1 MNRIAVW
8 ARRILCALLVALTL
22 GASVPAL
29 AVARSTQPVA
39 GSSTLAKSGDQYVVT
54 AGVLNMRAGAGKGY
68 TVIKH
73 LRRGTKVTYLSSKS
87 GWWRVRLSDGTT
99 GYVDKKYLT
108 RVSATDTGTYTVSAS
123 KLSLRATPNT
133 KSKRLNTLTRGTVL
147 YVSKLNGDWGYVTHG
162 GQSGWVAMK
171 YLKSGGETSAA
182 DVKAGKTYT
191 VTCETLNV
199 RRRANGS
206 RIDTLKQGATVRV
219 SRVSGDWAYVS
230 YSKNGRVREGWVSVK
245 YLA

>member
-8 ARRILCALLVALTL
+8 ARRVMCALLVALTL
-22 GASVPAL
+22 GASCPVPAL
-29 AVARSTQPVA
+29 AVS
-39 GSSTLAKSGDQYVVT
+39 GSSTLADSGDQYVVT
-54 AGVLNMRAGAGKGY
+54 ARSLNMRAGAGTEY
-68 TVIKH
+68 LVIKH
-73 LRRGTKVTYLSSKS
+73 LRRGTKVTYLSTKS

-99 GYVDKKYLT
+99 GYVDKQYLT
-108 RVSATDTGTYTVSAS
+108 SVNADQSGSYTVSAG
-123 KLSLRATPNT
+123 KLSLRARPNT
-133 KSKRLNTLTRGTVL
+133 KSRRLATLTRGTVL
-147 YVSKLNGDWGYVTHG
+147 YVSQLNGDWGYVTHG

-171 YLKSGGETSAA
+171 YLKKGGETKAA
-182 DVKAGKTYT
+182 DVKAGSTYT
-191 VTCETLNV
+191 VVCETLNV
-199 RRRANGS
+199 RRRANGT